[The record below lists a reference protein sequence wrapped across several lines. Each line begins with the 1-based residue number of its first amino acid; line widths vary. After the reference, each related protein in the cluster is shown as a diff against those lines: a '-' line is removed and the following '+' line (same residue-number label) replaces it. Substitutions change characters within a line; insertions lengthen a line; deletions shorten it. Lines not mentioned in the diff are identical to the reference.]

1 MGLEKWYELQE
12 GQKVY
17 CLDTN
22 IILDN
27 PSNIIKLYD
36 NGNIILLPEVVI
48 DECDAKKSGFEEINY
63 NARQFA
69 RFLEESE
76 ILGKYE
82 ENGLLYI
89 KTRIESLGVEL
100 YIVSK
105 QEYKC
110 ESTKVAL
117 NILNDRK
124 ILEVASDASII
135 FKDLIF
141 ISLDIMARTR
151 ALSLGITTE
160 TLKGKDQKLEFQF
173 HKTLEIPEYNG
184 KINDVLKTIQL
195 EPETTSLEITNDSGK
210 KYFYFKNKNSQFE
223 LLDEKNEK
231 KFPAPPVNLMQKV
244 ASNII
249 YDEADIS
256 VIFGPA
262 GTGKNVIALSSA
274 MRLIDTKEYN
284 KIYYI
289 RRTIISGDTEDELGF
304 LPGDLNDKMAGYN
317 YPLEDSLT
325 KLAKLKKRDAKKE
338 DIEEIVSNYKEKYDI
353 EYLYA
358 GHLRGSTLEDN
369 SIIII
374 DEAQNGSVS
383 FMKTMISRV
392 GQHSIVIVLGSNN
405 QIDSKYL
412 NKYNNALTTL
422 MKKSKNENS
431 LSLRIVELK
440 NVIRSKH
447 AEWADDELI

>member
-1 MGLEKWYELQE
+1 MQENLEIKKCYSI
-12 GQKVY
+12 
-17 CLDTN
+17 DTN
-22 IILDN
+22 IVLDN

-36 NGNIILLPEVVI
+36 NGNIILVPEVVI
-48 DECDAKKSGFEEINY
+48 DELDAKKSGFEEINY

-69 RFLEESE
+69 RFLEEAE
-76 ILGKYE
+76 IISKEQKGEMLF
-82 ENGLLYI
+82 I
-89 KTRIESLGVEL
+89 KTKIESLGIEL
-100 YIVSK
+100 FIVSK

-110 ESTKVAL
+110 ESSKIAL

-124 ILEVASDASII
+124 ILEVTADAQKFFPDI
-135 FKDLIF
+135 IF

-151 ALSLGITTE
+151 ALSLGIATE
-160 TLKGKDQKLEFQF
+160 TLKGKDQKLEFEF
-173 HKTLEIPEYNG
+173 HKTLEISDFSG
-184 KINDVLKTIQL
+184 KINSLDTSLL
-195 EPETTSLEITNDSGK
+195 EPETTSLEITNNTGK

-231 KFPAPPVNLMQKV
+231 KFPAPPINLMQKV

-256 VIFGPA
+256 VIFGSA

-274 MRLIDTKEYN
+274 MRLIDTKEYK

-289 RRTIISGDTEDELGF
+289 RRTIISGSSEDELGF
-304 LPGDLNDKMAGYN
+304 LPGTLEDKMSGYN

-338 DIEEIVSNYKEKYDI
+338 DIEEMVTNYKEKYDI

-374 DEAQNGSVS
+374 DEAQNGSIS

-392 GQHSIVIVLGSNN
+392 GPHSIVIVLGSNN
-405 QIDSKYL
+405 QIDSQYL
-412 NKYNNALTTL
+412 NKYNNALTAL
-422 MKKSKNENS
+422 MKKSKNENT
-431 LSLRIVELK
+431 LSLRVIELK

-447 AEWADDELI
+447 AEWADEEF

>member
-1 MGLEKWYELQE
+1 MQE
-12 GQKVY
+12 DLKTKKCY
-17 CLDTN
+17 SIDTN

-27 PSNIIKLYD
+27 PSNIMKLYD
-36 NGNIILLPEVVI
+36 DGNTIILPEVVI
-48 DECDAKKSGFEEINY
+48 DELDNKKSGFDELNY

-69 RFLEESE
+69 RFLEEAE
-76 ILGKYE
+76 IISKEIKGEMLF
-82 ENGLLYI
+82 I
-89 KTRIESLGVEL
+89 KTKIESLGIEL
-100 YIVSK
+100 FIVSK

-110 ESTKVAL
+110 ESSKIAL

-124 ILEVASDASII
+124 ILEVTADAQKFFPDI
-135 FKDLIF
+135 IF

-151 ALSLGITTE
+151 ALSLGIRTE
-160 TLKGKDQKLEFQF
+160 TLKGKDQKLEFEF
-173 HKTLEIPEYNG
+173 HKTLEISDYNG
-184 KINDVLKTIQL
+184 NFKSLDISF
-195 EPETTSLEITNDSGK
+195 ESETTSLEITNEIGK
-210 KYFYFKNKNSQFE
+210 KFFYFKNKNSQFE

-231 KFPAPPVNLMQKV
+231 KYPAPPINLMQKV

-256 VIFGPA
+256 VIFGSA

-274 MRLIDTKEYN
+274 MRLIDTKEYK

-289 RRTIISGDTEDELGF
+289 RRTIISGSAEDELGF
-304 LPGDLNDKMAGYN
+304 LPGTLEDKMSGYN

-325 KLAKLKKRDAKKE
+325 KIAKLKKRDAKKE
-338 DIEEIVSNYKEKYDI
+338 DIEEMVMKYKEKYDI

-374 DEAQNGSVS
+374 DEAQNASIS

-392 GQHSIVIVLGSNN
+392 GPHSIVIVLGSNN
-405 QIDSKYL
+405 QIDSQYL
-412 NKYNNALTTL
+412 NKYNNALTAL
-422 MKKSKNENS
+422 MKKSKNENT
-431 LSLRIVELK
+431 LSLRVIELK

-447 AEWADDELI
+447 AEWADEEF